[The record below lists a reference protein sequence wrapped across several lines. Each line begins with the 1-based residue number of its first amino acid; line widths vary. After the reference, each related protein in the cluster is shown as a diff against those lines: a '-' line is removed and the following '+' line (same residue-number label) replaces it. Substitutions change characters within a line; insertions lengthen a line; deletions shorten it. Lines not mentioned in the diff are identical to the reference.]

1 LSLGTFMVK
10 RLIPANEEGRGHDT
24 NNGHDKDALLHGMS
38 DRIDDILSV
47 CTVRQRCPNSK
58 VRDRY
63 Q

>member
-1 LSLGTFMVK
+1 MVK